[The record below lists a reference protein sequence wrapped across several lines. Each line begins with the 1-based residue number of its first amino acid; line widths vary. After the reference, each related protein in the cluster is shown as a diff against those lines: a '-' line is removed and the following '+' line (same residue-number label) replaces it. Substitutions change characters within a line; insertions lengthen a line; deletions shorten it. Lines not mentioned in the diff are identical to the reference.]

1 MDKWPI
7 PDKAHFRQS
16 RQAIY
21 SDIQDYVPNTVT
33 YQHGCVF
40 NEECNFLLF
49 PNFTV
54 SLHWSTRVIS
64 LDQSRWGEER
74 GLWCTQLSWCFLIN
88 LDPIYKQGKAI
99 QKQVWGSDRNVMK
112 SKGSILRTVSHSA
125 FWCPFVEGL
134 AASESLALCERWSLS
149 KPAKQQ
155 KHSMYTGF
163 KDMAEACRKQGKQWC
178 KQNFL
183 LPTKN

>member
-1 MDKWPI
+1 MCQIRWHI
-7 PDKAHFRQS
+7 NMA
-16 RQAIY
+16 
-21 SDIQDYVPNTVT
+21 V
-33 YQHGCVF
+33 C
-40 NEECNFLLF
+40 
-49 PNFTV
+49 
-54 SLHWSTRVIS
+54 STRNAIFFCFQTSRFLFTGRQVIS